1 MQPHPLDRARVNNQL
16 RRLEEYLD
24 RLLDIR
30 SRGKEDLLR
39 DDLLRGAAER
49 YLQIAIETVLNVGNH
64 IIAVRGLRLPEDY
77 ADIFRILGEAG
88 IMSESLVPRFVEM
101 ARFRKRL
108 VHLYWEVEKE
118 QVWKILENDMGDFA
132 AFQSLVLSLLKEGEE
147 AKLVT

>member
-1 MQPHPLDRARVNNQL
+1 VNNQL

-30 SRGKEDLLR
+30 SRGKEALLG

-49 YLQIAIETVLNVGNH
+49 YLQIAIETVLNIGNH

-88 IMSESLVPRFVEM
+88 IVDASLVPRFVEM
-101 ARFRKRL
+101 AKFRNRL
-108 VHLYWEVEKE
+108 VHLYWEMQKE
-118 QVWKILENDMGDFA
+118 QVWKILEDDLGDIA
-132 AFQSLVLSLLKEGEE
+132 AFQSLVLSLLKEE
-147 AKLVT
+147 

>member
-1 MQPHPLDRARVNNQL
+1 
-16 RRLEEYLD
+16 
-24 RLLDIR
+24 
-30 SRGKEDLLR
+30 
-39 DDLLRGAAER
+39 
-49 YLQIAIETVLNVGNH
+49 
-64 IIAVRGLRLPEDY
+64 
-77 ADIFRILGEAG
+77 
-88 IMSESLVPRFVEM
+88 MSESLVPRFVEM